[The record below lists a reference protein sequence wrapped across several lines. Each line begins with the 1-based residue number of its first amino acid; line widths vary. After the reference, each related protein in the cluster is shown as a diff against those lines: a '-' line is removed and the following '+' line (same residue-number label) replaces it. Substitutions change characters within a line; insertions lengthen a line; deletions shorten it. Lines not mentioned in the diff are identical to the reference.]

1 MTIQYL
7 CMCAKLVH
15 IKQQIMEIV
24 SSRDFRSR
32 IGEYLRKALGSD
44 VVIKT
49 RSYGSFRIVPVTED
63 DTIMSKEEFFAKLDR
78 AKKSIES
85 GHGHAKKAGETL
97 EAFMKRM
104 QLEGNV

>member
-49 RSYGSFRIVPVTED
+49 RSYG
-63 DTIMSKEEFFAKLDR
+63 
-78 AKKSIES
+78 
-85 GHGHAKKAGETL
+85 
-97 EAFMKRM
+97 
-104 QLEGNV
+104 